1 VRLVGVGM
9 LVFMAGCGRQEAGP
23 TASAGFRKLPSDQVI
38 VGFEQHMTESGKNKA
53 VLRGDT
59 AYVFEDSSFAKLRKV
74 NLTLY
79 DEQGQLSAR
88 LNSDS
93 GDVNTF
99 TRAMVAR
106 GKVVLITEQDGRR
119 IETEELHFDP
129 QAHRVWST
137 VRTVQHHQ
145 GGVLTGTGFEADD
158 KFYNVRI
165 TNARSSG
172 GGFRITF

>member
-1 VRLVGVGM
+1 VL
-9 LVFMAGCGRQEAGP
+9 LALSACGGQPAGP
-23 TASAGFRKLPSDQVI
+23 NASAGFRKLPSDQVI
-38 VGFEQHMTESGKNKA
+38 VGFEQHITESGKNKA
-53 VLRGDT
+53 ILRGDT
-59 AYVFEDSSFAKLRKV
+59 AYVYEDSSFAKLRKV
-74 NLTLY
+74 NLMLY

-93 GDVNTF
+93 GEVNTF

-106 GKVVLITEQDGRR
+106 GRVVLITEQDSRR

-137 VRTVQHHQ
+137 VKTVQRHQ
-145 GGVLTGTGFEADD
+145 GGVLTGSGFEADD

-165 TNARSSG
+165 TDARSTG